1 MGVNYIHMSFNTE
14 EITRLIR
21 HRRSIYPIQYSGEMV
36 KKEVI
41 TEMLENATWAPTHK
55 LSQPWRFVVFTGD
68 GLRRLADFMSS
79 LYKKVTE
86 ADGTFEEKKFKM
98 LSTKPLM
105 ASHIIALGMVRDG
118 KERLPEIEEIEAVAS
133 AAQNMQLTAA
143 AHGLGSYWGSGGIT
157 YFEEAK
163 EFFGLGPKDKL
174 LGFMYVGTPK
184 EGRWPRSK
192 RKPLE
197 EKVVWVEDL

>member
-1 MGVNYIHMSFNTE
+1 MEFNTE
-14 EITRLIR
+14 ELSRLIK
-21 HRRSIYPIQYSGEMV
+21 HRRSIYPVQYSGEPV
-36 KKEVI
+36 KKEI
-41 TEMLENATWAPTHK
+41 IDEMLENATWAPTHK
-55 LSQPWRFVVFTGD
+55 LTQPWRFVVFTGD
-68 GLRRLADFMSS
+68 GLKKLAEFMSS

-105 ASHIIALGMVRDG
+105 ASHIIAIGMVRDE
-118 KERLPEIEEIEAVAS
+118 KERLPEVEEIEAVAS

-143 AHGLGSYWGSGGIT
+143 AHGVGCYWGSGGLT

-163 EFFGLGPKDKL
+163 EFFGLGPKDRL
-174 LGFMYVGTPK
+174 LGFMYVGMPK

-192 RKPLE
+192 RKPVD
-197 EKVVWVEDL
+197 EKVEWIIN